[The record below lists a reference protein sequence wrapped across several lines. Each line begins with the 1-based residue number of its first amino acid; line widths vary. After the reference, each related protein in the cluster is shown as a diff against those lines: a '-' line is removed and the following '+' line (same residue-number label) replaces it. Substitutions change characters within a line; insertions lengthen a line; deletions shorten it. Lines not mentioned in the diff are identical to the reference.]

1 MILSKMFCN
10 KNKKCLINS
19 YKDSGELRYLCR
31 MNKASIIA
39 KSYPFAPTEEQLRF
53 CSEAANFLS
62 RPNDE
67 ACFILKGYAGTGK
80 TTSVAALVKALPMFG
95 LKAALLAPTG
105 RAAKV
110 MSNYTQ
116 KKALT
121 IHKKIYRKKSA
132 VSMDMVFQLAP
143 NLATNTIFIV
153 DEASMIADE
162 WSTQNGSSFLGDLLE
177 FVFQPAP
184 DGSPKNCYLFFVGD
198 TAQLPP
204 VGSVDSPALNPE
216 YLSSNF
222 HLDVTCVEL
231 TEVVRQEKKSGI
243 LANATML
250 RRLVNDYD
258 EEPHFPK
265 FITKG
270 FKDIFRMTGIKF
282 VEGLEYAYGKYGIEN
297 SLVVCRSNKSAN
309 IYNNQIRA
317 RLLYRDEELTG
328 GDYIMVVRN
337 NYFWL
342 PDDNETAFIANG
354 DMARIIRVRREE
366 ERYGFRFA
374 EVALELVD
382 FPDVGAITCKVLL
395 DTLQI
400 ESPNLP
406 YEASKKLYEG
416 LLLDY
421 EHIVNRKERLLAI
434 KQDPYYNALQIKFAY
449 AVTCHKAQGGQW
461 DAVFVDQG
469 FLTEDMVD
477 LDFMRWLYTAVTRA
491 KKELFLVNFSKDLF
505 AEQMEEEY

>member
-1 MILSKMFCN
+1 MT
-10 KNKKCLINS
+10 
-19 YKDSGELRYLCR
+19 
-31 MNKASIIA
+31 KASVIA
-39 KSYPFAPTEEQLRF
+39 QAYPFNPTQQQLEF
-53 CSEAANFLS
+53 CEKVAEFISK
-62 RPNDE
+62 PNQD
-67 ACFILKGYAGTGK
+67 ACFVLKGYAGTGK
-80 TTSVAALVKALPMFG
+80 TTSVAALVKALPKFG
-95 LKAALLAPTG
+95 LKSELLAPTG

-121 IHKKIYRKKSA
+121 IHKRIYRKKSA
-132 VSMDMVFQLAP
+132 VSIDMVFQLAP
-143 NLATNTIFIV
+143 NLSKNTVFIV

-162 WSTQNGSSFLGDLLE
+162 WNSQSGTTFLGDLLE

-184 DGSPKNCYLFFVGD
+184 DGSDKNCFLLFVGD

-204 VGSVDSPALNPE
+204 VGSTDSPALNPE
-216 YLSSNF
+216 YLQSNF
-222 HLDVTCVEL
+222 QLEVASVEL

-250 RRLVNDYD
+250 RKLVNTYED
-258 EEPHFPK
+258 EPEWPK

-270 FKDIFRMTGIKF
+270 FKDIFRMTGLKF
-282 VEGLEYAYGKYGIEN
+282 VEGLEYAYGKYGLEN

-309 IYNNQIRA
+309 VYNNQIRA
-317 RLLYRDEELTG
+317 RLLYRDEELSG

-366 ERYGFRFA
+366 GRYGFRFA
-374 EVALELVD
+374 EVQLELVD

-406 YEASKKLYEG
+406 YEANKRLYEG
-416 LLLDY
+416 LLVDY

-505 AEQMEEEY
+505 ADKVFDED